1 MARTDDR
8 RINEVPHGDRLT
20 LRFEGD
26 DVPACA
32 GESVAV
38 ALFASGEK
46 VLSRSIKYHRPRG
59 FFCLAGHCGACLMRI
74 DGKPNV
80 RACKTP
86 AKDGMRIERQNAFPT
101 GAFDV
106 LGAADFFF
114 PKGMDH
120 HTMMTSPRVI
130 NAVLNKVV
138 RQLGGLGKLPDVPAS
153 PAELPRPRHKHVDVV
168 VVGGGPAGL
177 GCATETA
184 RGGKKTLLVD
194 EQDRVGGSLLAH
206 PQHGVRAANE
216 ALAAALKAGVEV
228 SSSSTALAWYPEDAA
243 TAGAEP
249 GLLAVHTPD
258 GLLKVTAD
266 RYVYATGAYDQ
277 NAVFIDN
284 DRPGVLPAR
293 AVGRLLV
300 RFGVKPAERPVVV
313 GDGPYAR
320 ALAEALGRTGA
331 KVTRIDGQ
339 DEKILAAHGHGWV
352 RSVQTSKR
360 AKLKCDLVA
369 VAALPAPASELPRQ
383 HGVHVAFV
391 DGKGGFHCRVDED
404 GRSEVPHVFA
414 CGDVTGFGGI
424 DDAVSAGARCGRA
437 VVASFT
443 GNGVPKN
450 GKQA

>member
-1 MARTDDR
+1 MDR
-8 RINEVPHGDRLT
+8 RLTEVPHGERIN
-20 LRFEGD
+20 LRFEGE
-26 DVPACA
+26 DVPACV

-38 ALFASGEK
+38 ALFASGER

-80 RACKTP
+80 RACKTQVR
-86 AKDGMRIERQNAFPT
+86 DGMRIERQNAFPT

-120 HTMMTSPRVI
+120 HTMMTSPRAL

-138 RQLGGLGKLPDVPAS
+138 RQLGGLGRLPDPS
-153 PAELPRPRHKHVDVV
+153 PAPVELPRPRHKHVDVV

-177 GCATETA
+177 GCATECA
-184 RGGKKTLLVD
+184 QGGKKTLLVD

-206 PQHGVRAANE
+206 PAHGVRAANA
-216 ALAAALKAGVEV
+216 ALVAALKAGVEV
-228 SSSSTALAWYPEDAA
+228 MSSSTAFAWYPEDAPRP
-243 TAGAEP
+243 GAEP
-249 GLLAVHTPD
+249 GLLAVHAPE
-258 GLLKVTAD
+258 GLVKVTAE

-277 NAVFIDN
+277 NAVFVDN

-300 RFGVKPAERPVVV
+300 RFGVRPAERPVVV

-320 ALAEALGRTGA
+320 ALAEALARAGA
-331 KVTRIDGQ
+331 EVTRIDGHEEQ
-339 DEKILAAHGHGWV
+339 VVAALGHSWV
-352 RSVQTSKR
+352 RAVETSR
-360 AKLKCDLVA
+360 GRKLKCDLVA

-383 HGVHVAFV
+383 HGVPVAFA
-391 DGKGGFHCRVDED
+391 DRRGGFYCRVDDD
-404 GRSEVPHVFA
+404 GLSPVSRVYA

-424 DDAVSAGARCGRA
+424 DDAISAGARCGRR

-443 GNGVPKN
+443 GNGM
-450 GKQA
+450 GRGA

>member
-1 MARTDDR
+1 MARADDK
-8 RINEVPHGDRLT
+8 RINEVPHGDRLN
-20 LRFEGD
+20 LSFEGD

-38 ALFASGEK
+38 ALFASGER

-86 AKDGMRIERQNAFPT
+86 VKEGMRVERQNAFPT

-120 HTMMTSPRVI
+120 HTMMTSPRAL

-228 SSSSTALAWYPEDAA
+228 LSSSTVLAWYPEDAA
-243 TAGAEP
+243 VDGGEP
-249 GLLAVHTPD
+249 GLLAVHTPE
-258 GLLKVTAD
+258 GLLKVTAS
-266 RYVYATGAYDQ
+266 RYVYATGSYDQ
-277 NAVFIDN
+277 NAVFVDN

-320 ALAEALGRTGA
+320 ALADALARAGA
-331 KVTRIDGQ
+331 EVTRIDGR
-339 DEKILAAHGHGWV
+339 DEQIVAAHGHGWV
-352 RSVQTSKR
+352 RSVETTRRK
-360 AKLKCDLVA
+360 KLKCDLVA

-383 HGVHVAFV
+383 HGVAVAFN
-391 DGKGGFHCRVDED
+391 DGKGGFHCRVDDD
-404 GRSEVPHVFA
+404 GRANAPHVFA

-437 VVASFT
+437 VVASFSA
-443 GNGVPKN
+443 NGM
-450 GKQA
+450 GAGARA

>member
-1 MARTDDR
+1 MARSDDK
-8 RINEVPHGDRLT
+8 RIHEVPHGDRLT
-20 LRFEGD
+20 LRFEGG

-38 ALFASGEK
+38 ALFASGQR

-80 RACKTP
+80 RACKTQ
-86 AKDGMRIERQNAFPT
+86 AKDGLRVERQNAFPT

-114 PKGMDH
+114 AKGMDH
-120 HTMMTSPRVI
+120 HTMMTSPRAL

-138 RQLGGLGKLPDVPAS
+138 RQLGGLGKLPEPHETT
-153 PAELPRPRHKHVDVV
+153 AELPRPRTKRVDVV

-228 SSSSTALAWYPEDAA
+228 LSSSTVLAWYPEDVALGQ
-243 TAGAEP
+243 TEP
-249 GLLAVHTPD
+249 GVLAVHTPE
-258 GLLKVTAD
+258 GLLSVTAE

-277 NAVFIDN
+277 NAVFVDN

-300 RFGVKPAERPVVV
+300 RFGVKPAARPVVV

-320 ALAEALGRTGA
+320 ALAEALAKTGA
-331 KVTRIDGQ
+331 EVTRIDGR
-339 DEKILAAHGHGWV
+339 DEQIVAAHGHSWV
-352 RSVQTSKR
+352 RSVETSKR
-360 AKLKCDLVA
+360 KKLKCDLVA

-383 HGVHVAFV
+383 HGVAVAFE
-391 DGKGGFHCRVDED
+391 DKRGGFHCRVDDD
-404 GRSEVPHVFA
+404 GRSEVAHVFA

-437 VVASFT
+437 VVASFS
-443 GNGVPKN
+443 GNGVAKS
-450 GKQA
+450 

>member
-1 MARTDDR
+1 MDR
-8 RINEVPHGDRLT
+8 RLNEVPHGEKLT
-20 LRFEGD
+20 LTFEGD

-38 ALFASGEK
+38 ALFASGER

-86 AKDGMRIERQNAFPT
+86 AREGMRVERQNAFPT

-120 HTMMTSPRVI
+120 HTMMTSPRAL

-138 RQLGGLGKLPDVPAS
+138 RQLGGLGKLPEAAAPL
-153 PAELPRPRHKHVDVV
+153 ELPKKRHKHTDVV

-177 GCATETA
+177 GCATECA

-228 SSSSTALAWYPEDAA
+228 LTSSTALAWYPEDIAA
-243 TAGAEP
+243 AGRGP
-249 GLLAVHTPD
+249 GLLAVHTPE
-258 GLLKVTAD
+258 GLCKVTAE

-277 NAVFIDN
+277 NALFVDN

-320 ALAEALGRTGA
+320 ALAEALLRSGA
-331 KVTRIDGQ
+331 EVTRVDGH
-339 DEKILAAHGHGWV
+339 DEQLVAAHGHGWV
-352 RSVQTSKR
+352 RAVETTRRK
-360 AKLKCDLVA
+360 KIKCDLVA

-383 HGVHVAFV
+383 HGVAVAFC
-391 DGKGGFHCRVDED
+391 DAKGGFHCRVDDD
-404 GRSEVPHVFA
+404 GRAEVPHVFA

-437 VVASFT
+437 VVQSFS
-443 GNGVPKN
+443 GNGVGHP
-450 GKQA
+450 

>member
-1 MARTDDR
+1 MDR
-8 RINEVPHGDRLT
+8 RLNEVPHGERLT
-20 LRFEGD
+20 LTFEGED
-26 DVPACA
+26 ITACA

-38 ALFASGEK
+38 ALFASGER
-46 VLSRSIKYHRPRG
+46 VLSRSVKYHRPRG

-86 AKDGMRIERQNAFPT
+86 AKQDLRVERQNAFPS
-101 GAFDV
+101 GGFDV

-120 HTMMTSPRVI
+120 HTMMTSPRAL

-138 RQLGGLGKLPDVPAS
+138 RQLGGLGKLPDAPA
-153 PAELPRPRHKHVDVV
+153 AGTALPRSRHQHADVV

-177 GCATETA
+177 SCATECA
-184 RGGKKTLLVD
+184 RGGKRTLLVD
-194 EQDRVGGSLLAH
+194 EQDRLGGSLLAH
-206 PQHGVRAANE
+206 PAHGARAANE
-216 ALAAALKAGVEV
+216 AVAAALKAGVEV
-228 SSSSTALAWYPEDAA
+228 RSSSTVLAWYPEDLPPRSD
-243 TAGAEP
+243 EP
-249 GLLAVHTPD
+249 GLLAVHTPE
-258 GLLKVTAD
+258 GLLTVTAA

-277 NAVFIDN
+277 NALFVDN

-320 ALAEALGRTGA
+320 ALAEALAKSGA
-331 KVTRIDGQ
+331 AVTRVDGIDEQ
-339 DEKILAAHGHGWV
+339 LVAAHGHGWV
-352 RSVQTSKR
+352 RAIETTRRK
-360 AKLKCDLVA
+360 KIKCDLVA
-369 VAALPAPASELPRQ
+369 IAAMPAPASELPRQ
-383 HGVHVAFV
+383 HGVPVAFV
-391 DGKGGFHCRVDED
+391 DERGGFGCQVDDD
-404 GRSEVPHVFA
+404 GRSRVAQVFA

-437 VVASFT
+437 VVASFS
-443 GNGVPKN
+443 GNGVHRS
-450 GKQA
+450 

>member
-1 MARTDDR
+1 MARSDDK
-8 RINEVPHGDRLT
+8 RIHEVPHGDRLT
-20 LRFEGD
+20 LRFEGG

-38 ALFASGEK
+38 ALFASGQR

-80 RACKTP
+80 RACKTQ
-86 AKDGMRIERQNAFPT
+86 AKDGLRVERQNAFPT

-114 PKGMDH
+114 AKGMDH
-120 HTMMTSPRVI
+120 HTMMTSPRAL

-138 RQLGGLGKLPDVPAS
+138 RQLGGLGKLPEPHETT
-153 PAELPRPRHKHVDVV
+153 AELPRPRTKRVDVV

-228 SSSSTALAWYPEDAA
+228 LSSSTVLAWYPEDVALGQ
-243 TAGAEP
+243 TEP
-249 GLLAVHTPD
+249 GVLAVHTPE
-258 GLLKVTAD
+258 GLLSVTAE

-277 NAVFIDN
+277 NAVFVDN

-300 RFGVKPAERPVVV
+300 RFGVKPAARPVVV

-320 ALAEALGRTGA
+320 ALAEALAKTGA
-331 KVTRIDGQ
+331 EVTRIDGR
-339 DEKILAAHGHGWV
+339 DEQIVAAHGHSWV
-352 RSVQTSKR
+352 RSVETSKR
-360 AKLKCDLVA
+360 KKLKCDLVA

-383 HGVHVAFV
+383 HGVAVAFE
-391 DGKGGFHCRVDED
+391 DKRGGFHCRVDDD
-404 GRSEVPHVFA
+404 GRSEVAHVFA
-414 CGDVTGFGGI
+414 CGDVTGVGGI

-437 VVASFT
+437 VVASFS
-443 GNGVPKN
+443 GNGVAKS
-450 GKQA
+450 

>member
-1 MARTDDR
+1 MARSDDK
-8 RINEVPHGDRLT
+8 RIHEVPHGDKVT
-20 LRFEGD
+20 LSFEGG
-26 DVPACA
+26 DVAACA

-38 ALFASGEK
+38 ALFASGER

-86 AKDGMRIERQNAFPT
+86 VKEGMRVERQNAFPT

-120 HTMMTSPRVI
+120 HTMMTSPRAL

-138 RQLGGLGKLPDVPAS
+138 RQLGGLGKLPETPAT
-153 PAELPRPRHKHVDVV
+153 AELPKPRHQHVDVV

-177 GCATETA
+177 GCATECA
-184 RGGKKTLLVD
+184 RAGKKTLLVD
-194 EQDRVGGSLLAH
+194 EQDRVGGSLLAY

-228 SSSSTALAWYPEDAA
+228 LSSSTVLAWYPEDVAA
-243 TAGAEP
+243 AGREP
-249 GLLAVHTPD
+249 GLLAVHTPE
-258 GLLKVTAD
+258 GLLKVTAE
-266 RYVYATGAYDQ
+266 RYVYATGSYDQ
-277 NAVFIDN
+277 NAVFTDN
-284 DRPGVLPAR
+284 DRPGILPAR

-331 KVTRIDGQ
+331 EVTRVDGH
-339 DEKILAAHGHGWV
+339 DEQIVAAHGHGWV
-352 RSVQTSKR
+352 RSVETTKR
-360 AKLKCDLVA
+360 KKIRCDLVA

-383 HGVHVAFV
+383 HGVAVAFA
-391 DGKGGFHCRVDED
+391 DKLGGFHCRVDDD
-404 GRSEVPHVFA
+404 GRSAVPKVFA

-424 DDAVSAGARCGRA
+424 DDAISSGARCGRA
-437 VVASFT
+437 VVATFT
-443 GNGVPKN
+443 GNGTH
-450 GKQA
+450 A

>member
-1 MARTDDR
+1 MAGSDDKR
-8 RINEVPHGDRLT
+8 LHEVPHGERLT
-20 LRFEGD
+20 LHFEGN
-26 DVPACA
+26 DVPACT

-38 ALFASGEK
+38 ALFASGER

-86 AKDGMRIERQNAFPT
+86 VKDGMRVERQNAFPT

-120 HTMMTSPRVI
+120 HTMMTSPRAL

-138 RQLGGLGKLPDVPAS
+138 RQLGGLGKLPDATTP
-153 PAELPRPRHKHVDVV
+153 PTELPRARARHVDVV

-177 GCATETA
+177 GCATECA
-184 RGGKKTLLVD
+184 RAGKRTLLVD

-206 PQHGVRAANE
+206 PAHGVRAANE

-228 SSSSTALAWYPEDAA
+228 LSSSTALAWYPEDAPR
-243 TAGAEP
+243 AGAEP
-249 GLLAVHTPD
+249 GLLAVHTPE
-258 GLLKVTAD
+258 GLLKLTAE

-277 NAVFIDN
+277 NAVFVDN

-320 ALAEALGRTGA
+320 ALTEALAKTGA
-331 KVTRIDGQ
+331 EVTRVDGHEEQ
-339 DEKILAAHGHGWV
+339 VVAAHGHSWV
-352 RSVQTSKR
+352 RSIETTRRSR
-360 AKLKCDLVA
+360 IKCDLVA

-383 HGVHVAFV
+383 HGVAVAFS
-391 DGKGGFHCRVDED
+391 DDRGGFYCKVDDD
-404 GRSEVPHVFA
+404 GRSPQAPHVFA

-437 VVASFT
+437 VVQSFS
-443 GNGVPKN
+443 GNGVKA
-450 GKQA
+450 GISA

>member
-1 MARTDDR
+1 MDR
-8 RINEVPHGDRLT
+8 RLNEVPHGERLT
-20 LRFEGD
+20 LQFEGG
-26 DVPACA
+26 DVTACA

-38 ALFASGEK
+38 ALFASGEN

-86 AKDGMRIERQNAFPT
+86 AKEGMRVERQNAFPT

-120 HTMMTSPRVI
+120 HTMMTSPRAL

-138 RQLGGLGKLPDVPAS
+138 RQLGGLGKLPDLPTPQERTV
-153 PAELPRPRHKHVDVV
+153 ELPRPRTKHVDVV

-177 GCATETA
+177 GCATECA
-184 RGGKKTLLVD
+184 RAGKKTLLVD

-228 SSSSTALAWYPEDAA
+228 LSSSTVLAWYPEDAPK
-243 TAGAEP
+243 AGAEP

-258 GLLKVTAD
+258 GLLKLTAS
-266 RYVYATGAYDQ
+266 RYVYATGSYDQ
-277 NAVFIDN
+277 NAIFTDN

-300 RFGVKPAERPVVV
+300 RFGVRPAKKPVVV
-313 GDGPYAR
+313 GDGPYAKALTD
-320 ALAEALGRTGA
+320 ALAKTGA
-331 KVTRIDGQ
+331 TVTRIDGHAEQ
-339 DEKILAAHGHGWV
+339 ITQANGRSWV
-352 RSVQTSKR
+352 RSVQTSKQR
-360 AKLKCDLVA
+360 TIKCDLVA

-383 HGVHVAFV
+383 HGVPVAFT
-391 DGKGGFHCRVDED
+391 DRLGGFHCQVDED
-404 GRSEVPHVFA
+404 GRSPVPHVFA

-424 DDAVSAGARCGRA
+424 DDAISAGARCGRA
-437 VVASFT
+437 VVASFS
-443 GNGVPKN
+443 GNGV
-450 GKQA
+450 GKSA

>member
-1 MARTDDR
+1 MARSDDR
-8 RINEVPHGDRLT
+8 RIHEVPHGDKLT
-20 LRFEGD
+20 LRFEGED
-26 DVPACA
+26 IPACA

-38 ALFASGEK
+38 ALFASGER

-86 AKDGMRIERQNAFPT
+86 AKEGLRVERQNAFPT

-120 HTMMTSPRVI
+120 HTMMTSPRAL

-138 RQLGGLGKLPDVPAS
+138 RQLGGLGKLPDRQET

-184 RGGKKTLLVD
+184 RGGKRTLLVD

-206 PQHGVRAANE
+206 PAHGVRAANE

-228 SSSSTALAWYPEDAA
+228 LSSSTALAWYPEDVAS
-243 TAGAEP
+243 AGRDP

-258 GLLKVTAD
+258 GLLKVTAE

-277 NAVFIDN
+277 NAVFVDN

-320 ALAEALGRTGA
+320 ALAEALAKTGA
-331 KVTRIDGQ
+331 EVTRIDGR
-339 DEKILAAHGHGWV
+339 DEQIVAASGHGWV
-352 RSVQTSKR
+352 RSVETSKR
-360 AKLKCDLVA
+360 KKIKCDLLA

-383 HGVHVAFV
+383 HGVPVAFA
-391 DGKGGFHCRVDED
+391 DGKGGFFCRVDDE
-404 GRSEVPHVFA
+404 GKSAAHHVFA

-424 DDAVSAGARCGRA
+424 DDAVSAGARSGRA

-443 GNGVPKN
+443 GNGM
-450 GKQA
+450 GKVHI

>member
-1 MARTDDR
+1 MDR
-8 RINEVPHGDRLT
+8 RIHEVPHGDKVT
-20 LRFEGD
+20 VTFEGD

-38 ALFASGEK
+38 ALFASGER

-86 AKDGMRIERQNAFPT
+86 VKEGMRIERQNAFPT

-120 HTMMTSPRVI
+120 HTMMTSPRAL

-138 RQLGGLGKLPDVPAS
+138 RQLGGLGKLPDAS
-153 PAELPRPRHKHVDVV
+153 AAAELPKPRHKHVDVV

-177 GCATETA
+177 SCATECA
-184 RGGKKTLLVD
+184 RGGKRTLLVD

-228 SSSSTALAWYPEDAA
+228 LSSSTVLAWYPEDAA
-243 TAGAEP
+243 TEGGEP

-258 GLLKVTAD
+258 GLLKATAS
-266 RYVYATGAYDQ
+266 RYVYATGSYDQ
-277 NAVFIDN
+277 NAVFTDN

-320 ALAEALGRTGA
+320 ALAEALFRAGA
-331 KVTRIDGQ
+331 DVTRIDGR
-339 DEKILAAHGHGWV
+339 DEQIVAAHGHGWV
-352 RSVQTSKR
+352 RSVETSKR
-360 AKLKCDLVA
+360 KKIKCDLVA

-383 HGVHVAFV
+383 HGVAVAFS
-391 DGKGGFHCRVDED
+391 DIKGGFHCRVDDD
-404 GRSEVPHVFA
+404 GRANAPHVFA

-437 VVASFT
+437 VVASFSA
-443 GNGVPKN
+443 NGM
-450 GKQA
+450 GAGARA

>member
-1 MARTDDR
+1 MARTDDK
-8 RINEVPHGDRLT
+8 RINEVAHGDRLT

-26 DVPACA
+26 DVAACA

-38 ALFASGEK
+38 ALFASGQR

-86 AKDGMRIERQNAFPT
+86 AKDGLRVERQNVFPS

-114 PKGMDH
+114 AKGMDH
-120 HTMMTSPRVI
+120 HTMMTSPRAL

-138 RQLGGLGKLPDVPAS
+138 RQLGGLGKLPEPSATPV
-153 PAELPRPRHKHVDVV
+153 ELPRPRTKHVDVV

-184 RGGKKTLLVD
+184 RGGKKTLLID

-228 SSSSTALAWYPEDAA
+228 LSSSTVLAWYPEDVAL
-243 TAGAEP
+243 GQKGP

-258 GLLKVTAD
+258 GLLTVTAE

-277 NAVFIDN
+277 NAVFVDN

-300 RFGVKPAERPVVV
+300 RFGVRPAQRPVVV

-320 ALAEALGRTGA
+320 ALADALAKTGA
-331 KVTRIDGQ
+331 TVTRIDGR
-339 DEKILAAHGHGWV
+339 DEQIVAAHGHGWV
-352 RSVQTSKR
+352 RAVDTSKR
-360 AKLKCDLVA
+360 KKLKCDLVA

-383 HGVHVAFV
+383 HGVAVAFE
-391 DGKGGFHCRVDED
+391 DAKGGFRCRVDDD
-404 GRSEVPHVFA
+404 GRSDVAHVFA

-437 VVASFT
+437 VVASFS
-443 GNGVPKN
+443 GNGV
-450 GKQA
+450 GKP